1 MQAMN
6 PDLLNLINING
17 VTEEKVNL
25 VVLLLT
31 LAAFLA
37 YSIFAFVVKKQ
48 VGILNKSIVTPE
60 GQLLNIVASLHLL
73 ISLSLLGVNIL
84 LLIF

>member
-1 MQAMN
+1 MN